1 MSPGTSP
8 AEVSFG
14 GDLVLGSRT
23 LIELGGTTKRSQYDE
38 LDVTGL
44 ASLGGTLDVLL
55 IDGFPPAPGDTFE
68 IITAAS
74 ILGTFVAESLPT
86 LPGSL
91 EWFVNYSG
99 TSVELFSAF
108 AGDFDFDGDVDG
120 DDLAVWGNQYG
131 TVAPLVAA
139 ASASTAVKSF
149 STEPVGE
156 SLPTNSDLVDV
167 ALAVALAEEA
177 DWVFGKRKFVAHS
190 PPLEFFSAEPSRR
203 SDFVASPGISSSAAV
218 STTDSQ
224 GVFQTS

>member
-1 MSPGTSP
+1 MVISENANRPCSLEVLGTMSPGTSP

-99 TSVELFSAF
+99 TSVELISTF

-120 DDLAVWGNQYG
+120 DDFLLWQLGG
-131 TVAPLVAA
+131 SPDPL
-139 ASASTAVKSF
+139 SQ
-149 STEPVGE
+149 
-156 SLPTNSDLVDV
+156 SDL
-167 ALAVALAEEA
+167 A
-177 DWVFGKRKFVAHS
+177 DWEANYDMGFG
-190 PPLEFFSAEPSRR
+190 PLS
-203 SDFVASPGISSSAAV
+203 GSSATVPEPATFMMLLIGMLALQIRRDVIV
-218 STTDSQ
+218 S
-224 GVFQTS
+224 